1 MKKNRQKSPLI
12 FGTLLLTA
20 SGITARIAGFFYR
33 IFLSHKISTEAM
45 GLYQLVYPVYG
56 ICFSLCCGAVQT
68 AVSRFVAAE
77 FRKENE
83 GDSRRYLSCGILL
96 SLSLAASCT
105 FIIYRFAPFL
115 AEHILLEPR
124 AEGLLRI
131 LSFSVPLSAIHA
143 CICGYY
149 YGISKA
155 QIPAAAQVMEQ
166 FVRILT
172 VVAVIHVA
180 ESAGKEVTAV
190 YAVVGHLAGEAG
202 ALFTSLLAF
211 SLRPRT
217 ENGSSSRPAKLLWG
231 GLLSMALPLMGNR
244 LILSALQSV
253 EAIMIPGALKTY
265 GMAASEALG
274 TYGVLT
280 GMALPFIL
288 FPTAITGSLSVMLLP
303 HIAAAQ
309 SDNAFDR
316 INSSA
321 GFSIRY
327 SLYIGILFAGLF
339 LRFGNRIGPV
349 VFGNELA
356 GSFLSVLDWL
366 CPFLYVSGTAG
377 SIMGGLGYTKT
388 TFFHSSV
395 SLIVRLLFVVFLI
408 PRMGIRAYLYGL
420 LGSELV
426 LTSCHLFFLRKKIE
440 LPFSPVYE
448 LLRPAAASFLS
459 MGISRAWEALPIH
472 EGLPAFL
479 NLAVSGVLF
488 AVCFLFFL
496 YVTKKKHA

>member
-265 GMAASEALG
+265 GR
-274 TYGVLT
+274 
-280 GMALPFIL
+280 
-288 FPTAITGSLSVMLLP
+288 AI
-303 HIAAAQ
+303 
-309 SDNAFDR
+309 
-316 INSSA
+316 
-321 GFSIRY
+321 
-327 SLYIGILFAGLF
+327 
-339 LRFGNRIGPV
+339 PV
-349 VFGNELA
+349 
-356 GSFLSVLDWL
+356 
-366 CPFLYVSGTAG
+366 
-377 SIMGGLGYTKT
+377 KT
-388 TFFHSSV
+388 
-395 SLIVRLLFVVFLI
+395 
-408 PRMGIRAYLYGL
+408 P
-420 LGSELV
+420 
-426 LTSCHLFFLRKKIE
+426 
-440 LPFSPVYE
+440 
-448 LLRPAAASFLS
+448 
-459 MGISRAWEALPIH
+459 
-472 EGLPAFL
+472 
-479 NLAVSGVLF
+479 
-488 AVCFLFFL
+488 
-496 YVTKKKHA
+496 